1 MAIVK
6 MKKLKLMVATPQREE
21 LLREL
26 MLLGCVEVSEPSAGL
41 QELEFLNRVES
52 AELIRLK
59 SEHTAMSNAVA
70 LLKKYAKEKGGLLA
84 PLPEV
89 TSAQLLDES
98 KLQESLEKANEVIR
112 LDDQIRRM
120 VAEEAVKHTDIAALT
135 PWADLDLPLEC
146 SGTETSVLVLGTLP
160 GTVSFG
166 QAAAALEAATEKAE
180 LFAVSSD
187 KSLLYVAMVCYR
199 EDLEAAQQA
208 LRPLG
213 FASVSFADRKGTAA
227 ENIIAAE
234 KDLADMADEKIVCE
248 EAIIALAEYR
258 ADIKLCCD
266 TLATKIA
273 RAEAA
278 SKLMSSESVSV
289 LEGWVP
295 AENEDAMAAAA
306 EKFDCAW
313 STEDPTEEDYP
324 VVPVKLKNGKISR
337 ALNTVTEMYSLPA
350 YNGVDPNPLMTPFF
364 ILFYGMMMADM
375 GYGLVMMLATAL
387 VLKMKKPRNAHFWEL
402 FFWCGISTFAWGAL
416 TGGFFGDAPYQ
427 LVHMINP
434 ESTWQGLPALFNP
447 LEDAIAVLL
456 GALVLGLCQIF
467 TGMAVSMVKQIKR
480 GETMAALCNEGAWF
494 GVFAL
499 AGVAVLTGAVTPC
512 VIAMVVLLVLTQGYG
527 KEGIMGKLVGIG
539 GSLYSNITGYFSDI
553 LSYSRLMALMLAGA
567 VIAQVFNTLG
577 ALTGNVVFFL
587 VIALLGNTINMGLN
601 LLGCYVHDLR
611 LQCLEFFGRFYEDG
625 GKPFRPLSTENTQYV
640 DVVK

>member
-41 QELEFLNRVES
+41 QELEFLSRVES

-120 VAEEAVKHTDIAALT
+120 IAEEAVKHTDIAALT
-135 PWADLDLPLEC
+135 PWADLDLPLDC
-146 SGTETSVLVLGTLP
+146 GGTETSALVLGTLP

-199 EDLEAAQQA
+199 EDLEAAQSA

-234 KDLADMADEKIVCE
+234 KDLAEMADEKIVCE
-248 EAIIALAEYR
+248 ESIVALAEYR

-295 AENEDAMAAAA
+295 AENEDAMAVAA

-350 YNGVDPNPLMTPFF
+350 YNGVDPNP
-364 ILFYGMMMADM
+364 
-375 GYGLVMMLATAL
+375 
-387 VLKMKKPRNAHFWEL
+387 
-402 FFWCGISTFAWGAL
+402 
-416 TGGFFGDAPYQ
+416 
-427 LVHMINP
+427 
-434 ESTWQGLPALFNP
+434 
-447 LEDAIAVLL
+447 
-456 GALVLGLCQIF
+456 
-467 TGMAVSMVKQIKR
+467 
-480 GETMAALCNEGAWF
+480 
-494 GVFAL
+494 
-499 AGVAVLTGAVTPC
+499 
-512 VIAMVVLLVLTQGYG
+512 
-527 KEGIMGKLVGIG
+527 
-539 GSLYSNITGYFSDI
+539 
-553 LSYSRLMALMLAGA
+553 
-567 VIAQVFNTLG
+567 
-577 ALTGNVVFFL
+577 
-587 VIALLGNTINMGLN
+587 
-601 LLGCYVHDLR
+601 
-611 LQCLEFFGRFYEDG
+611 
-625 GKPFRPLSTENTQYV
+625 
-640 DVVK
+640 